1 MASLASRSVDKSKF
15 DGLLVRAAELCA
27 IVRTS
32 YLSPSFPFLL
42 CFELWQYL
50 RRQLPKGDHPDPA
63 RFSRPPRRKESSS
76 TAGFPCT
83 LRLLRGTA
91 FAVTL
96 MLPVKGWAQV
106 QATPGVS
113 ASPTAPVSPAR
124 QDGMPSGNGP
134 IFPRT
139 TVKPGVTPYDMLKQ
153 EERQRILFRSAFDA
167 G

>member
-50 RRQLPKGDHPDPA
+50 RRQLPEGDPSGPA
-63 RFSRPPRRKESSS
+63 RHGRRPRRKEASS
-76 TAGFPCT
+76 TAGSPLT
-83 LRLLRGTA
+83 LRLLRAAA

-96 MLPVKGWAQV
+96 MLPAEGWAQF
-106 QATPGVS
+106 QTAAPAEAGGSHQTRRGEIYGFLGLPPLRIG
-113 ASPTAPVSPAR
+113 ARHPTGRRRLGCKA
-124 QDGMPSGNGP
+124 
-134 IFPRT
+134 
-139 TVKPGVTPYDMLKQ
+139 
-153 EERQRILFRSAFDA
+153 
-167 G
+167 